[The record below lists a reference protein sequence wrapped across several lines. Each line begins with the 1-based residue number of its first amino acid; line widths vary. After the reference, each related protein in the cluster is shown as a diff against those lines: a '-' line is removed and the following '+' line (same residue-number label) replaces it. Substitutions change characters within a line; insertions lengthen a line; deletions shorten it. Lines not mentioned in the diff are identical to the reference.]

1 MRILEELDERQVRL
15 GYVNCVVLI
24 AGRHLDTRTSLRR
37 RFDDFVFRKV
47 YEDAAEWTEFLSQID
62 EEGLRALE
70 KQEQQRQRDRGGS
83 KAVRDFAA
91 ILRRDTHKGRFR
103 YRSHLWILQRC
114 MPSHLGP
121 LAPDR
126 SEVFLEHTKHLG
138 LLAETYTLTENGHV
152 LKQLL
157 FQRDPN
163 LLEGHAIPNP
173 LYIRRR
179 LAVQALY
186 TWAILESDMVTPFL
200 LREFLERRQNDPELL
215 AAATEKLLE
224 AFSRGARVDSA
235 LEVRKLRDYH
245 DRVSRGA
252 RPNPADLAA
261 LHRRPRRPAGS
272 GIASFLDK
280 GATTQPGFKIH
291 RHHSRPRLEH
301 YVDIGLLGRR
311 PDAHSADTVYEPVP
325 ETHRAVQVL
334 APLIENPKA
343 IRHFLDGQFFRS
355 AAHIFGVTGAR
366 SCTQWELLTY
376 FAKAFDLVGREIGFT
391 PGRTVSLTGCL
402 LALEDGRLA
411 EIDTMFDAVR
421 AGVKTELGEHLIFSG
436 GSRLDGE
443 FLIRV
448 KPEAAAILRQRL
460 QQTSNAA
467 GEQSA

>member
-15 GYVNCVVLI
+15 GYVNCVVLS
-24 AGRHLDTRTSLRR
+24 AGRHLDTRSSLRR
-37 RFDDFVFRKV
+37 RFDDLVFRKV
-47 YEDAAEWTEFLSQID
+47 YEDSAEWSTFLAQID
-62 EEGLRALE
+62 EEGLRTLE

-83 KAVRDFAA
+83 KTVKDPAA
-91 ILRRDTHKGRFR
+91 IFRRDTHKGQFQ

-138 LLAETYTLTENGHV
+138 LLAETYALTENGHV

-157 FQRDPN
+157 LQRDPN
-163 LLEGHAIPNP
+163 LLEGHAVPNP

-179 LAVQALY
+179 IAVQALY
-186 TWAILESDMVTPFL
+186 TWAMLESDMVTPFL

-215 AAATEKLLE
+215 AAATRKLLE

-235 LEVRKLRDYH
+235 LEVKKLRGYH
-245 DRVSRGA
+245 DRVSRGSSPSPTDRA
-252 RPNPADLAA
+252 TGR
-261 LHRRPRRPAGS
+261 HRPRRPAGS
-272 GIASFLDK
+272 GIANFLDK
-280 GATTQPGFKIH
+280 GATAQPGFKIH

-311 PDAHSADTVYEPVP
+311 PDAHTADTVYEPVP
-325 ETHRAVQVL
+325 ETHRAVQTF
-334 APLIENPKA
+334 APLMENPRA
-343 IRHFLDGQFFRS
+343 IRHFLDGQFFSS
-355 AAHIFGVTGAR
+355 AAHIFGVMGAQ

-376 FAKAFDLVGREIGFT
+376 FAKAFDLIGREIGFT
-391 PGRTVSLTGCL
+391 PGRTVSLAGCL
-402 LALEDGRLA
+402 LAFEDGRLA

-421 AGVKTELGEHLIFSG
+421 AGAKTELGEYLIFSG

-448 KPEAAAILRQRL
+448 KPEAAAILRDRL
-460 QQTSNAA
+460 QQISNAA